1 MLAATWPG
9 SSLTSFRTS
18 PVSHDTSRANST
30 FVRPPSGAP
39 GTVSVLMHRASLP
52 LFCVCAADSRSQT
65 PLGVRW
71 GCHIPCPD
79 TDAEVDLRL
88 DEDALPPRT
97 SESPPTAW
105 YRGHWLRPPRCSVA
119 HRWPLRGYCA
129 WSPACRGRSGCGQL
143 HPPQTSFTHRRIC
156 RLPLPVH
163 SSQLITASL
172 DDGPDPGEYPS
183 GLPPLKRAMDGAVI
197 TKVFRQ
203 PVPLVSEAHTK
214 DDSVEHLAGGM
225 PLAPGGLA
233 ADRVL

>member
-1 MLAATWPG
+1 MPVATWQG

-18 PVSHDTSRANST
+18 PVFHDTSRANST
-30 FVRPPSGAP
+30 FVRPPSDAP
-39 GTVSVLMHRASLP
+39 DTVSVLMHRASPP

-65 PLGVRW
+65 PFGVLW

-97 SESPPTAW
+97 SESPPTTW
-105 YRGHWLRPPRCSVA
+105 YREHSLGPPRCSVA

-129 WSPACRGRSGCGQL
+129 WSPACRGQSGCGQL

-163 SSQLITASL
+163 TAQLITARL

-183 GLPPLKRAMDGAVI
+183 GLPPLKTCDGWCCHHQG
-197 TKVFRQ
+197 T
-203 PVPLVSEAHTK
+203 S
-214 DDSVEHLAGGM
+214 
-225 PLAPGGLA
+225 A
-233 ADRVL
+233 ACSTGIRSAYER